1 MHEHRRVIRLP
12 TRFEVL
18 YATDRESRLGTVT
31 ALSRVGAWVETHAER
46 LPPAGVYVQL
56 RITAAHEREIELEGC
71 VLRHGEKGFAVD
83 FLSATVELLELLDSL
98 GG

>member
-1 MHEHRRVIRLP
+1 MQHRRAVRLP

-18 YATDRESRLGTVT
+18 YATDRENRLGTVT
-31 ALSRVGAWVETHAER
+31 ALSRVGAWVETYEER
-46 LPPAGVYVQL
+46 LPPVGADVQL
-56 RITAAHEREIELEGC
+56 RISATYERQIELAGR

-83 FLSATVELLELLDSL
+83 FLSATVELLELLDRL